1 TGDFG
6 LSSNLDIIM
15 FGPEQISVSGDIEL
29 RNIVYN
35 QPLSLDSDFIK
46 MISKL
51 GRERAGAQI
60 EKTLPI
66 DLSIRVTG
74 KNNIRIKTNLIES
87 DLFIDTTI
95 TGTARKP
102 EMSGTILLKNGK
114 IQYKQ
119 NDFTIQRGIITFE
132 DGNGINPFIDLES
145 FRNVTAKV
153 VDDEKDFKIIMTARG
168 NPFDGELEVNF
179 DSIPQL
185 DQQQLVSLLLWG
197 NIGDSFSGDIA
208 IAAVTDIMGITTQ
221 VRKNF
226 NLTKFEL
233 IPKYS
238 EFDDKTVLKLVAE
251 KEIYKNLF
259 LSLESNP
266 SDTTDQIIEIKYKT
280 KSLETI
286 LGWKNK
292 DRLES
297 SFGAIGFDFRLEYY
311 FE

>member
-1 TGDFG
+1 
-6 LSSNLDIIM
+6 
-15 FGPEQISVSGDIEL
+15 
-29 RNIVYN
+29 
-35 QPLSLDSDFIK
+35 
-46 MISKL
+46 
-51 GRERAGAQI
+51 
-60 EKTLPI
+60 
-66 DLSIRVTG
+66 
-74 KNNIRIKTNLIES
+74 
-87 DLFIDTTI
+87 
-95 TGTARKP
+95 
-102 EMSGTILLKNGK
+102 
-114 IQYKQ
+114 
-119 NDFTIQRGIITFE
+119 
-132 DGNGINPFIDLES
+132 
-145 FRNVTAKV
+145 
-153 VDDEKDFKIIMTARG
+153 TARG